1 MSTITVSIK
10 WGKQTFTDV
19 NIDLNDD
26 IQTFKG
32 QIYALSN
39 VPVEKQKIMAKGKV
53 LKDEGAWVDYKG
65 VV

>member
-53 LKDEGAWVDYKG
+53 LKDEGAWADYKG